1 MTGRGV
7 RVFFCSTA
15 NLFVWL
21 SQFVVLPGL
30 HVACSSRLVQQV
42 ARGCCSWALADNA
55 VSSLCRYVFVMVVV
69 GGGGGGGGGIAVIV
83 VIWLG
88 GCRVQNCVSA
98 VVCLVQSEVVGQR
111 GLQGATRRA
120 TPRAQDGAHSKVQ
133 GVILSVILCNWQL
146 SCKFMTTLGIC
157 SNQTQTVAQILGAPI
172 FSHYV
177 PS

>member
-1 MTGRGV
+1 MTGRGSHGV

-30 HVACSSRLVQQV
+30 HVACGSRFVQQV
-42 ARGCCSWALADNA
+42 ARGCCACGWTIADNA
-55 VSSLCRYVFVMVVV
+55 VSSLCRYVFIMVVV
-69 GGGGGGGGGIAVIV
+69 GGGGGGGGGEAVIV

-88 GCRVQNCVSA
+88 GCRVQSRVSA
-98 VVCLVQSEVVGQR
+98 VVCLVQSEVIGQR
-111 GLQGATRRA
+111 GLQGGATRRA

-146 SCKFMTTLGIC
+146 SCEFVTT
-157 SNQTQTVAQILGAPI
+157 Q
-172 FSHYV
+172 
-177 PS
+177 